1 MKKRVRLDSIAPTVK
16 DSAPSEKRT
25 RRKSTSL
32 TAKLLLL
39 NHLDMLEVQEQLE
52 RVTLT
57 IERLA
62 EVGYR
67 EGQIDERTRIVEI
80 IKAES
85 ETQEPV
91 VQGLLRRI
99 INQVNA
105 NAQ

>member
-1 MKKRVRLDSIAPTVK
+1 MTKQVRLDSIASTVK

-32 TAKLLLL
+32 TAKSLLL
-39 NHLDMLEVQEQLE
+39 NHLDMLEVREQLE

-67 EGQIDERTRIVEI
+67 EGQLDERTRIIEI
-80 IKAES
+80 INSES
-85 ETQEPV
+85 ETQEPS

-99 INQVNA
+99 INKINV
-105 NAQ
+105 

>member
-1 MKKRVRLDSIAPTVK
+1 
-16 DSAPSEKRT
+16 
-25 RRKSTSL
+25 
-32 TAKLLLL
+32 
-39 NHLDMLEVQEQLE
+39 
-52 RVTLT
+52 LT

-85 ETQEPV
+85 GTQEPV

-105 NAQ
+105 NAH